1 LILNI
6 SSPTHAYLDQSSP
19 EELDILRR
27 QLTYTLTSVQ
37 HLIKR
42 HHQNHFWKQR
52 NKESW
57 DSHLEGLKAD
67 LKKCLVFEDEQGLY
81 IRPGSIPYL
90 TGLNIEVKNSI
101 VYPKP
106 KKMPWFREPKFTLYP
121 YQEESWKSLLAEK
134 HGHVSLCTGA
144 GKTKTIVKLC
154 RETGFRTAIVAPSK
168 SIFYELIEEFSH
180 YFGKSRIGTFGDS
193 KKKLDK
199 QFTICISDSLCNVK
213 EGTPEWDFFSSL
225 ESIHIDESHQWAA
238 DSMEK
243 VCHGLFANV
252 GYRWFYSGTQVRG
265 DGGQTLLDSIIGK
278 QVHELTTE
286 DAVKGGFICPHRFN
300 IVEMESTD
308 PNFQSQN
315 ALDLKRAHVLRNG
328 NICAFIA
335 KLCNGVVSMKNEQ
348 VLVLVEELLQ
358 ISDLVKLLKVPYV
371 IAHSETNKERLLS
384 LGLEKVD
391 VSESIEKFNKGEA
404 KVLVGTSTVRTGCNL
419 FPVNHC
425 VNWVAGASEVATRQG
440 AVGRSVRHAHQNPW
454 ASKCGPKPFAT
465 IWDFD
470 VLDQY
475 VMGSHL
481 ESRLEYYKE
490 SGEGLIRYV
499 RLKKS

>member
-1 LILNI
+1 MDIRLILNI

-168 SIFYELIEEFSH
+168 SIF
-180 YFGKSRIGTFGDS
+180 
-193 KKKLDK
+193 
-199 QFTICISDSLCNVK
+199 
-213 EGTPEWDFFSSL
+213 
-225 ESIHIDESHQWAA
+225 
-238 DSMEK
+238 
-243 VCHGLFANV
+243 
-252 GYRWFYSGTQVRG
+252 
-265 DGGQTLLDSIIGK
+265 
-278 QVHELTTE
+278 
-286 DAVKGGFICPHRFN
+286 
-300 IVEMESTD
+300 
-308 PNFQSQN
+308 
-315 ALDLKRAHVLRNG
+315 
-328 NICAFIA
+328 
-335 KLCNGVVSMKNEQ
+335 
-348 VLVLVEELLQ
+348 
-358 ISDLVKLLKVPYV
+358 
-371 IAHSETNKERLLS
+371 
-384 LGLEKVD
+384 
-391 VSESIEKFNKGEA
+391 
-404 KVLVGTSTVRTGCNL
+404 
-419 FPVNHC
+419 
-425 VNWVAGASEVATRQG
+425 
-440 AVGRSVRHAHQNPW
+440 
-454 ASKCGPKPFAT
+454 
-465 IWDFD
+465 
-470 VLDQY
+470 
-475 VMGSHL
+475 
-481 ESRLEYYKE
+481 
-490 SGEGLIRYV
+490 
-499 RLKKS
+499 